1 MMLHSERYEPDE
13 QGHPDHVRVYFCWTH
28 GFFHVS
34 DRKQLTAGM

>member
-1 MMLHSERYEPDE
+1 MTASALRDE
-13 QGHPDHVRVYFCWTH
+13 HPDHVRVYFCWTH